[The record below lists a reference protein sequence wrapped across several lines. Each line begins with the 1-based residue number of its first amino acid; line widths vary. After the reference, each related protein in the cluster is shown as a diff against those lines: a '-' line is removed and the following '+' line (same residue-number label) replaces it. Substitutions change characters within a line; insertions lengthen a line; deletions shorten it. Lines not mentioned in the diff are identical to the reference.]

1 LITPE
6 ENNGLIAP
14 FSEKEV
20 REVVFGS
27 YAEGAPGPDGVSF
40 LFYQKFW
47 DTIKDDLLNLVRSFQ
62 DNKLDLFRINFA
74 TLTLIPRVEETSEI
88 KKIEAN

>member
-40 LFYQKFW
+40 LFYQKF
-47 DTIKDDLLNLVRSFQ
+47 LGHY
-62 DNKLDLFRINFA
+62 
-74 TLTLIPRVEETSEI
+74 
-88 KKIEAN
+88 